1 MKLPSLLRSRRTVL
15 VLLALLLVGALA
27 YVALRSGPLAP
38 TRITVVK
45 VAEDTLEP
53 ALFGIGTVEAR
64 RSVSIGPTAAARVR
78 RVMVDVGDAVAAGQ
92 LLAEMDPID
101 LDERVASI
109 EASIARAQS
118 AADAADAQRA
128 DAQARRELA
137 AGNLRRN
144 VALAEQD
151 FISAFAVESR
161 RQELASADAGLNSAQ
176 ANAVAARQELK
187 RLAAD
192 RAGLQRQRDN
202 LRLVAPAAGLVT
214 AREGEAGS
222 TLVAGQALLRLIDPA
237 SLWVRLRVDQGRSAG
252 LAVGLPAQ
260 IALRSDP
267 EHALP
272 GRVAR
277 VEAVSD
283 SVTEERIA
291 QVAFDRVPA
300 VVSIGELAEVT
311 LTLPRSA
318 SALLLPNASV
328 KRRGDELGV
337 WRRDGKTALR
347 FVPVRLG
354 AASLDGRVQV
364 LQGLAAGDEVVV
376 HSEKDLS
383 DASRV
388 TVVASLAG
396 QPDSASPIAP

>member
-1 MKLPSLLRSRRTVL
+1 
-15 VLLALLLVGALA
+15 
-27 YVALRSGPLAP
+27 
-38 TRITVVK
+38 
-45 VAEDTLEP
+45 
-53 ALFGIGTVEAR
+53 
-64 RSVSIGPTAAARVR
+64 VR
-78 RVMVDVGDAVAAGQ
+78 RVLVDVGDAVVAGQ

-109 EASIARAQS
+109 DASIARAQS

-151 FISAFAVESR
+151 FISTFAVESR

-176 ANAVAARQELK
+176 ANAAAARQELK

-192 RAGLQRQRDN
+192 RAALQRQRDN
-202 LRLVAPAAGLVT
+202 LRLLAPSAGLVT

-237 SLWVRLRVDQGRSAG
+237 SLWVRVRVDQGRSAG
-252 LAVGLPAQ
+252 LAAGLPAQ

-267 EHALP
+267 GHALP

-291 QVAFDRVPA
+291 QVAFDRVPE

-311 LTLPRSA
+311 LALPRNA

-328 KRRGDELGV
+328 KRRGDEIGV
-337 WRRDGKTALR
+337 WQRNGNTALR

-364 LQGLAAGDEVVV
+364 LEGLRAGDEVVV

-383 DASRV
+383 GASRV
-388 TVVASLAG
+388 TVVASLTGEPENAIT
-396 QPDSASPIAP
+396 P

>member
-1 MKLPSLLRSRRTVL
+1 MMLPALLRSRRTGL

-27 YVALRSGPLAP
+27 FVALRTGPLAP

-45 VAEDTLEP
+45 VAEGALEP

-64 RSVSIGPTAAARVR
+64 RSVAIGPTAAARVR
-78 RVMVDVGDAVAAGQ
+78 RVLVDVGDAVVAGQ

-101 LDERVASI
+101 LDERVASV

-118 AADAADAQRA
+118 AAAASDAQSA

-151 FISAFAVESR
+151 FISTFAVESR
-161 RQELASADAGLNSAQ
+161 RQELASAEASLNSAQ
-176 ANAVAARQELK
+176 ANAAAARQELK

-202 LRLVAPAAGLVT
+202 LRLVAPSAGLVT

-237 SLWVRLRVDQGRSAG
+237 SLWVRVRVDQGRSAG

-267 EHALP
+267 GHALP

-291 QVAFDRVPA
+291 QVAFDRVPE

-328 KRRGDELGV
+328 KRRGDQIGV
-337 WRRDGKTALR
+337 WQRDGGALR

-364 LQGLAAGDEVVV
+364 LEGLAAGDEVVV

-388 TVVASLAG
+388 TVVASLTG
-396 QPDSASPIAP
+396 QAENAIAP

>member
-1 MKLPSLLRSRRTVL
+1 MKLPALLRSRRTGL

-27 YVALRSGPLAP
+27 FVALRTGPLAP

-45 VAEDTLEP
+45 VAEGALEP

-64 RSVSIGPTAAARVR
+64 RSVAIGPTAAARVR
-78 RVMVDVGDAVAAGQ
+78 RVLVDVGDAVVAGQ

-151 FISAFAVESR
+151 FISTFAVESR
-161 RQELASADAGLNSAQ
+161 RQELASAEAGLNSAQ

-237 SLWVRLRVDQGRSAG
+237 SLWVRMRVDQGRSAG

-267 EHALP
+267 GHALP

-291 QVAFDRVPA
+291 QVAFDGVPK

-311 LTLPRSA
+311 LALPRNA

-328 KRRGDELGV
+328 KRRGDEIGV
-337 WRRDGKTALR
+337 WQRDGNTTLR

-364 LQGLAAGDEVVV
+364 LEGLAAGDEVVV

-388 TVVASLAG
+388 TVVASLTREPAN
-396 QPDSASPIAP
+396 AIAP